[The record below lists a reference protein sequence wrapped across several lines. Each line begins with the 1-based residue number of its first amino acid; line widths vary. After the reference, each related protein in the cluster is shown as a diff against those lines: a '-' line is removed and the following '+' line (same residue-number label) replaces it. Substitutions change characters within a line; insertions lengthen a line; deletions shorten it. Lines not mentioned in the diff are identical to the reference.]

1 MYCPQCGK
9 EYSQQVNFCS
19 HCGASLASPSPHRAH
34 KLTRSHTDKR
44 IAGVCGGFAAYFDI
58 DATLIRIVWLMMLV
72 FAGCGGLAYLIAWIV
87 MPEDAPKPAV
97 NLVATPAA
105 SQPIESH

>member
-9 EYSQQVNFCS
+9 EYSQPVNFCCN
-19 HCGASLASPSPHRAH
+19 CGTSFSAPAAH
-34 KLTRSHTDKR
+34 HALKLTRSRTDKK
-44 IAGVCGGFAAYFDI
+44 IAGVCGGFANYFNI
-58 DATLIRIVWLMMLV
+58 DATLIRIVWLMMLI

-87 MPEDAPKPAV
+87 MPEAPQRSATS
-97 NLVATPAA
+97 VASSPVV